1 MNTNNN
7 VVNVRN
13 IIIQGK
19 PAFLESKSKLNSDV
33 KVVKN
38 LIEKVNMQAD
48 NQGRTLVID
57 QQKFY
62 QEGGSSGTKSDVQY
76 ELVNNIWTEVKS

>member
-1 MNTNNN
+1 MIEE
-7 VVNVRN
+7 V
-13 IIIQGK
+13 
-19 PAFLESKSKLNSDV
+19 SKLIKSIDIDGVINCGTI
-33 KVVKN
+33 KN

-62 QEGGSSGTKSDVQY
+62 QETGASGTKSDVQY
-76 ELVNNIWTEVKS
+76 DLVNGVWTEVKG